1 MAIGLLVVGALL
13 AGACTGIAGPEGW
26 ASPIESGDTLL
37 VAHRDELFAF
47 DAGTLEARWRF
58 PLAGDE
64 GDDID
69 PEALYGTP
77 AITDDAIYVPGY
89 DGTLY
94 ALEPETGQVRW
105 EFPTDGQLI
114 GGVTV
119 SEDGIY
125 FGSTD
130 GKVYALNLEGSEMW
144 AKPFKT
150 GDAVESTPTLDGG
163 TLYVTSLDSKLYALN
178 SSTGEELWS
187 FETAAGV
194 ASQPVVSQATGLVYV
209 GGFDS
214 RLRAIDIQSHQ
225 ERWSVEAKNWFW
237 TTPLVANGVVY
248 AGSFDHKVYAVD
260 AATGEAHWDDPFGAG
275 AEVHSAPVLVDGR
288 LIVISRQGDVYG
300 IDPDD
305 GSVSGDSLALNSD
318 VLVDPLVVEGAE
330 GPEVL
335 VVTDG
340 GELVRIDPST
350 LTVIGQKGL

>member
-1 MAIGLLVVGALL
+1 LAIGLIAIGALL
-13 AGACTGIAGPEGW
+13 AGACSRIAGPKGW
-26 ASPIESGDTLL
+26 ASPVESGDTLL

-58 PLAGDE
+58 PLSGDE
-64 GDDID
+64 GDNIN
-69 PEALYGTP
+69 PLALYGTP
-77 AITDDAIYVPGY
+77 ALTDDAIYVPAY

-94 ALEPETGQVRW
+94 ALEPETGKVRW
-105 EFPTDGQLI
+105 SFDTDGQLI

-119 SEDGIY
+119 SENGIF
-125 FGSTD
+125 FGSSN

-150 GDAVESTPTLDGG
+150 GEPVESTPTLDGG
-163 TLYVTSLDSKLYALN
+163 TLYVTSLDSKLYALDP
-178 SSTGEELWS
+178 STGEERWS
-187 FETAAGV
+187 FKTAAGV
-194 ASQPVVSQATGLVYV
+194 ASQPVVNQATGLVYV

-237 TTPLVANGVVY
+237 TTPLAANGVIY
-248 AGSFDHKVYAVD
+248 AGSLDHNVYAVD
-260 AATGEAHWDDPFGAG
+260 AATGEYHWDKPFAAG

-288 LIVISRQGDVYG
+288 LIIINRDGEVYG

-305 GSVSGDSLALNSD
+305 GSTQGDPLALNSH
-318 VLVDPLVVEGAE
+318 VLVDPLVVQGAD
-330 GPEVL
+330 GAEVL

-350 LTVIGQKGL
+350 LTVIGQKEL